1 MVRRIKPIARKAS
14 VRTEVLSASGEPA
27 GRREGLPSLADVH
40 VPADVA
46 ETRTEVVIEVEVP
59 GVDRRDLKV
68 WLYSNRVEVT
78 GFKPREQPTARTRFH
93 RLEREYGAIR
103 RVLFVPS
110 AVRSEEAFAT
120 LENGILSITLKK
132 LAARRREVQLKI
144 RGGV

>member
-1 MVRRIKPIARKAS
+1 MVRRIKPVTRKAAI
-14 VRTEVLSASGEPA
+14 RAEVLSASGDLVDHRQA
-27 GRREGLPSLADVH
+27 LPSPADVD
-40 VPADVA
+40 VPADVS
-46 ETRTEVVIEVEVP
+46 ETGSEVVIEVEVP
-59 GVDRRDLKV
+59 GVERRDLKV

-120 LENGILSITLKK
+120 LENGILTITLKK

-144 RGGV
+144 RGAE

>member
-1 MVRRIKPIARKAS
+1 MARRIKPVARKA
-14 VRTEVLSASGEPA
+14 VRAEVLSASGEA
-27 GRREGLPSLADVH
+27 IGRREAVPSLADVN

-46 ETRTEVVIEVEVP
+46 ETGSEVVIEVEVP
-59 GVDRRDLKV
+59 GVERRDLKV

-120 LENGILSITLKK
+120 LENGILTITLKK

-144 RGGV
+144 RGAQ